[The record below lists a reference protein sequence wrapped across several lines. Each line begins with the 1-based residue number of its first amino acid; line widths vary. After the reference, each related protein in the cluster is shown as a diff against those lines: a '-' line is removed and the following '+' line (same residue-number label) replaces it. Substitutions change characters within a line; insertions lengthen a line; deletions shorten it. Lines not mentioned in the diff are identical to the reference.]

1 MGQNHPVIPAQPLQL
16 LASVSKAEDCE
27 GLGHRRISQVA
38 DPQDSPCRHHRPIP
52 GSGITILSP
61 PSHLI
66 SSPGRIT
73 TLCIPHSCLF
83 LCEGLALCTRGPQER
98 TQTSVC
104 QDHPASLLVTMLF
117 FFLSFFFF
125 FFLTN
130 CPSGREKKSQIFRKY
145 HPSTACIKSISSE
158 TTTLEKELEG
168 GRLHSCAGSSVL
180 GTGFACYP
188 LPACLPLPLPP
199 SLVSLTSIFV
209 VDQCASVSQPRA
221 YVCVFLYII
230 PSIEASEPCKWH
242 LMQIKDSSIC
252 FRYSPLPLNNLF

>member
-1 MGQNHPVIPAQPLQL
+1 M
-16 LASVSKAEDCE
+16 
-27 GLGHRRISQVA
+27 RRTSSLHQGT
-38 DPQDSPCRHHRPIP
+38 PSTHTNFCLP
-52 GSGITILSP
+52 GS
-61 PSHLI
+61 
-66 SSPGRIT
+66 SSQLAGNYA
-73 TLCIPHSCLF
+73 LLF
-83 LCEGLALCTRGPQER
+83 L
-98 TQTSVC
+98 V
-104 QDHPASLLVTMLF
+104 
-117 FFLSFFFF
+117 FFF

-145 HPSTACIKSISSE
+145 HPAIACIKSISSE

>member
-1 MGQNHPVIPAQPLQL
+1 MIPAQPLLL
-16 LASVSKAEDCE
+16 LASVSEAEGCKD
-27 GLGHRRISQVA
+27 LGHRSISQVA
-38 DPQDSPCRHHRPIP
+38 DPQDSPCHHHRPIP
-52 GSGITILSP
+52 RSGITILSP

-66 SSPGRIT
+66 SPGRIT

-104 QDHPASLLVTMLF
+104 QNHPASLLVTRLF
-117 FFLSFFFF
+117 FFLSFF

-145 HPSTACIKSISSE
+145 HPAIACIKSISSE

-168 GRLHSCAGSSVL
+168 GRPHSCTGSSVL

-188 LPACLPLPLPP
+188 LPACLPRPLPP
-199 SLVSLTSIFV
+199 SWSLSHLFLWLI
-209 VDQCASVSQPRA
+209 SVPLFPNRGLT
-221 YVCVFLYII
+221 YVYFYT
-230 PSIEASEPCKWH
+230 
-242 LMQIKDSSIC
+242 
-252 FRYSPLPLNNLF
+252 LFPP